1 MAVIQTLIGNVKGPQ
16 GDTGATG
23 PQGAQGE
30 AATINVGTVS
40 TTAYGNAA
48 QVTNV
53 GTESD
58 AVLNFVIPQGKPGER
73 TTTMGGLTL
82 DTITTQT
89 ADYPVPAVGDT
100 GATAFGKIVKWFSD
114 ALAAITGKLD
124 ANKVVDSRAVTEDGY
139 ALSAKQANPNISGS
153 LAAQISDLNDSFN
166 TERVARIAAD
176 NALQTN
182 ISAEATARATQ
193 DAVLSARMDTFASL
207 PNGST
212 AGDAEL
218 LDIRVG
224 ADGKTYPSAGDAVRG
239 QVTDLKSAINNA
251 VEEVLESKRFLNLAN
266 KIIDNGQ
273 AIGFD
278 PSIYGTG
285 GASISVVSTPSGMDT
300 SAAKVVQMS
309 FNALNSQ
316 IVTLPLRSLT
326 APFSIGCNM
335 MFSNNNRYEVLLY
348 NGTTKVAETGN
359 ISKANFNGV
368 FKKLFENINV
378 SSSNL
383 TLRFRA
389 KTNNGGSIYLSDL
402 TIIESATAPIA
413 FIPYYNDYDKSHPLY
428 GKTINV
434 LSDSMGT
441 TDYAVHNWWQRICAR
456 YGCTVNNYALNGTT
470 IAYNAERDPKF
481 GDNFATRYVN
491 MTDDAD
497 AVIVMGGTNDYQTPR
512 GAWNDAVNTTF
523 YGALNILCSGLLDK
537 YAGKPI
543 IFMTMPQGKT
553 EYANNILDPLTAL
566 KNLTD
571 TGTMSTQIR
580 AEAMK
585 RKCAQ
590 YSIPIVDIY
599 NESGI
604 NGADTN
610 QIYYYDNLHPSL
622 IGQERIAEM
631 ILPMLCKLFWND
643 NKR

>member
-1 MAVIQTLIGNVKGPQ
+1 MGLNNYQDADFTPNMGTYNSPQTFRFWCQK
-16 GDTGATG
+16 
-23 PQGAQGE
+23 
-30 AATINVGTVS
+30 
-40 TTAYGNAA
+40 
-48 QVTNV
+48 
-53 GTESD
+53 
-58 AVLNFVIPQGKPGER
+58 VLPLVYDNSLSYYE
-73 TTTMGGLTL
+73 LL
-82 DTITTQT
+82 C
-89 ADYPVPAVGDT
+89 
-100 GATAFGKIVKWFSD
+100 
-114 ALAAITGKLD
+114 
-124 ANKVVDSRAVTEDGY
+124 KVVDYLNKTMEDVNTAVEDVENLNSAFGSLENYVNTYFNNLDVQEEINNKLDTMVEDGTLDRLLLRY
-139 ALSAKQANPNISGS
+139 
-153 LAAQISDLNDSFN
+153 FN
-166 TERVARIAAD
+166 TY
-176 NALQTN
+176 T
-182 ISAEATARATQ
+182 EATNAIIDNRFEQQNSTINNGFEQQNNTINNGFEQQNNTINTQ
-193 DAVLSARMDTFASL
+193 NNKIAVLEGRMDTFASL

-212 AGDAEL
+212 TGDAEL

-239 QVTDLKSAINNA
+239 QVTDLGSA
-251 VEEVLESKRFLNLAN
+251 VEGVLESKRFLNLAN

-285 GASISVVSTPSGMDT
+285 GASISVVSTPRGMVT
-300 SAAKVVQMS
+300 FAAKVVKMT
-309 FNALNSQ
+309 FNVLNTQ
-316 IVTLPLRSLT
+316 LVTLPLRSLT

-335 MFSNNNRYEVLLY
+335 MFSSNNHFQVFLY
-348 NGTTKVAETGN
+348 NGATKVAETGN
-359 ISKANFNGV
+359 ISKADFNGV

-378 SSSNL
+378 SGSDL

-389 KTNNGGSIYLSDL
+389 STNDGGSIYLSDL

-434 LSDSMGT
+434 LSDSMST
-441 TDYAVHNWWQRICAR
+441 TNYAVPNWWQRICAH
-456 YGCTVNNYALNGTT
+456 YGCTVNNYSLNGTT
-470 IAYNAERDPKF
+470 IAYNAERDPQF

-523 YGALNILCSGLLDK
+523 YGALNILCLGLLDK

-543 IFMTMPQGKT
+543 IFMTMPQNKT
-553 EYANNILDPLTAL
+553 EYANNILDPLTVL
-566 KNLTD
+566 KNLPD
-571 TGTMSTQIR
+571 TGTMSTQVR

-610 QIYYYDNLHPSL
+610 QVYYYDNIHPSL

-643 NKR
+643 NTR